1 MKKFALLLAIV
12 MMVMSLVACS
22 QSSQSSQSSETSEI
36 TEPSLPNNIIE
47 ANPMFIEVGNTIEI
61 NGATYNANTLYENG
75 FGNANITHE
84 STFIINRINGH
95 IIRRTSCYTYHGNYV
110 YSEFD
115 TGLVYEGTITI
126 AGVEIQI
133 PEQPQH

>member
-22 QSSQSSQSSETSEI
+22 QSSETSETI
-36 TEPSLPNNIIE
+36 TEPSLPDNIIE
-47 ANPMFIEVGNTIEI
+47 ANPMFIDIGDTIEI
-61 NGATYNANTLYENG
+61 NGTMYNANMLYEDG
-75 FGNANITHE
+75 LGNAQMTYK
-84 STFIINRINGH
+84 STFVINRANGQV
-95 IIRRTSCYTYHGNYV
+95 IRRTSCYTYHGNYV

-115 TGLVYEGTITI
+115 TGSVYEGTLTV
-126 AGVEIQI
+126 AGVEIQV